1 MLQPTAGQACRQLP
15 LHRVE
20 QQVRRAWLIC
30 CSVGHDRCPFSS
42 QTLMFSATW
51 PTDIQRLAS
60 EFLSDPVK
68 ITIGSQDLSASHSVS
83 QVRRRVLSRDTV
95 HLQRFALLL

>member
-1 MLQPTAGQACRQLP
+1 MNL
-15 LHRVE
+15 
-20 QQVRRAWLIC
+20 RAEKAIAAPPGLTQGYLYPNPNPNLNPDPDL
-30 CSVGHDRCPFSS
+30 SAP

-68 ITIGSQDLSASHSVS
+68 VTIGSQDLSASHSVS
-83 QVRRRVLSRDTV
+83 QARALSLAIMRDC
-95 HLQRFALLL
+95 H

>member
-1 MLQPTAGQACRQLP
+1 
-15 LHRVE
+15 
-20 QQVRRAWLIC
+20 
-30 CSVGHDRCPFSS
+30 
-42 QTLMFSATW
+42 MFSATW

-83 QVRRRVLSRDTV
+83 QAWQRRVSDVLAR
-95 HLQRFALLL
+95 RF